1 MPAAVGVIQALG
13 FPPILAAA
21 DAMVKAARVTLVE
34 YGLAESAQFFVVI
47 RGSVSEVNVAMT
59 SGLKAI
65 ETVAG
70 GELINYYVIPNP
82 DENVVGVLPID
93 YSEKVAPWT

>member
-1 MPAAVGVIQALG
+1 MPAAVGVIQTLG
-13 FPPILAAA
+13 FPPILAVA

-47 RGSVSEVNVAMT
+47 RGPVSEVQTAMEA
-59 SGLKAI
+59 GLKVI
-65 ETVAG
+65 DTVEG

-82 DENVVGVLPID
+82 TENVVDVLPIA